1 MTFLRRHWLLCLALA
16 LGASAIVAWLLLPG
30 FSYGILATVERL
42 RSGLYVMETQVDGT
56 QIAYLEGGDGEVVVL
71 LHGFTANKDHW
82 TRIAGYL
89 TPQLRVIAPD
99 LPGFGESGLV
109 EGGDYSVEAQAE
121 RLKAFATALG
131 LTRFHLGGSSTG
143 GNIAGVYAAR
153 YPESVKSLWLVAPL
167 GVAGAEPSEADRMIA
182 SGEPPPLIISHPREY
197 GRVLDLVFEERP
209 WIPQPMRRYLARQA
223 AARFHH
229 YNWIYRQI
237 RTTGP
242 DGMPGP
248 ATPLQPFL
256 QGSTIPTLI
265 LWGDRD
271 QVLDVSGASLLADA
285 MEDARVEIMPGVG
298 HLPMLEDPEGTAALY
313 LEFLGLP
320 VKAGP

>member
-1 MTFLRRHWLLCLALA
+1 MKRILVLA
-16 LGASAIVAWLLLPG
+16 VALLLVALVALPAGAAGNKPPEYFVDESKLPFEALPG
-30 FSYGILATVERL
+30 ATAYWGVHKGAGYRIEVPENWNGNLVMWAHGFRGTELELTVER
-42 RSGLYVMETQVDGT
+42 RGFHPRGGGT
-56 QIAYLEGGDGEVVVL
+56 V
-71 LHGFTANKDHW
+71 
-82 TRIAGYL
+82 R
-89 TPQLRVIAPD
+89 LRV
-99 LPGFGESGLV
+99 
-109 EGGDYSVEAQAE
+109 
-121 RLKAFATALG
+121 K
-131 LTRFHLGGSSTG
+131 GGSLSPLRLEERG
-143 GNIAGVYAAR
+143 ELVRLLGRACVQNL
-153 YPESVKSLWLVAPL
+153 PERV
-167 GVAGAEPSEADRMIA
+167 ADRMIA
-182 SGEPPPLIISHPREY
+182 SGEPPPLIISNPREY

-242 DGMPGP
+242 DGMPVP

-256 QGSTIPTLI
+256 QGSKIPTLI

-313 LEFLGLP
+313 LEFLELP
-320 VKAGP
+320 IQAGP